1 MSAKRDASR
10 PPRDR
15 VRDKG
20 FVQRE
25 LLETAARLFNER
37 GFHGTSLQMVAQE
50 LGVTKTAIYHYVP
63 SKLDL
68 LYQVHEIS
76 LETAEASL
84 SRAISEGR
92 DGAERIR
99 LLVYY
104 YLKAICASPTAC
116 FFMVEQDSLE
126 GELATTI
133 AERRRKLER
142 DTRDVV
148 RSGIEDGSI
157 VPCDP
162 KAATFVLVGT
172 MNWVT
177 KWYKPEGG
185 WDAAQV
191 ADGLSAIV
199 ARSLA
204 LHPSAT
210 LPVDLSRP
218 ELSPFS
224 APKPAAG

>member
-1 MSAKRDASR
+1 MPAKRKADHKGR
-10 PPRDR
+10 E
-15 VRDKG
+15 KG

-37 GFHGTSLQMVAQE
+37 GFHGTSLQMVANE

-68 LYQVHEIS
+68 LYRVHEIS
-76 LETAEASL
+76 LQTAEDSLAS
-84 SRAISEGR
+84 AIAEGK

-99 LLVYY
+99 LMVYY
-104 YLKAICASPTAC
+104 YLKEICASPTSC
-116 FFMVEQDSLE
+116 FFMVEQDSLS
-126 GELATTI
+126 GEQAVTI

-142 DTRDVV
+142 ETRDLVL
-148 RSGIEDGSI
+148 SGIKDGSI

-162 KAATFVLVGT
+162 KAATFVLVGA

-177 KWYKPEGG
+177 KWYQPGG
-185 WDAAQV
+185 DWDAAQV
-191 ADGLSAIV
+191 ADGISAII

-210 LPVDLSRP
+210 LPTNLSRP
-218 ELSPFS
+218 ELTPFS
-224 APKPAAG
+224 DTPERSDKTA

>member
-1 MSAKRDASR
+1 MSAKREAGHSSR
-10 PPRDR
+10 E
-15 VRDKG
+15 KG

-37 GFHGTSLQMVAQE
+37 GFHGTSLQMVANE

-63 SKLDL
+63 SKLEL
-68 LYQVHEIS
+68 LYRVHEIS
-76 LETAEASL
+76 LQTAEESL
-84 SRAISEGR
+84 ARAIDEGK

-99 LLVYY
+99 LMVYY
-104 YLKAICASPTAC
+104 YLKEICASPTAC
-116 FFMVEQDSLE
+116 FFMVEQDSLS
-126 GELATTI
+126 GEQATLI

-142 DTRDVV
+142 ETRDLV
-148 RSGIEDGSI
+148 RCGIEDGSI

-162 KAATFVLVGT
+162 KAATFVLVGA

-177 KWYKPEGG
+177 KWYQPGG
-185 WDAAQV
+185 DWDAAQV

-204 LHPSAT
+204 LHPSAA
-210 LPVDLSRP
+210 LPTDLSRP
-218 ELSPFS
+218 GLTPFS
-224 APKPAAG
+224 APPERAAKTA